1 MEEKELKCLLDKVK
15 CELKSIGIP
24 ISVDIS
30 EIYVNN
36 RTKKRLGACKIEK
49 ETGKKPIYRIEIS
62 YVVLDCPED
71 EICSII
77 AHECLHTCPGCFN
90 HGKKWK
96 QYGEKVSQ
104 ALGYKI
110 SRTINPEE
118 LGIETLPNEEK
129 VKYIVICDN
138 CGQTYERKRMCPL
151 VKEPSRY
158 RCGKCGMTLS
168 RAIKST
174 TSCR

>member
-1 MEEKELKCLLDKVK
+1 MEEKELKHLLDKVK
-15 CELKSIGIP
+15 CELKNIGIP
-24 ISVDIS
+24 ISNDIS

-49 ETGKKPIYRIEIS
+49 GIGKKPVYRIEIS
-62 YVVLDCPED
+62 HVVLGCTED

-96 QYGEKVSQ
+96 EYGETVSKT
-104 ALGYKI
+104 LGYKI
-110 SRTINPEE
+110 SRTINTEE
-118 LGIETLPNEEK
+118 LSIETSLNDEK
-129 VKYIVICDN
+129 VKYIVICNN
-138 CGQTYERKRMCPL
+138 CGQIYERKRMCPL

-168 RAIKST
+168 KAIKST